1 MFVRRNFP
9 FYNLLFVSRVTKE
22 NCVIQ
27 EFEKTEVYIRIE
39 LLKIM
44 EDGSKDELWARLERQ
59 LASWISES
67 KFTD

>member
-1 MFVRRNFP
+1 MF
-9 FYNLLFVSRVTKE
+9 SRVTKE